1 MVDLIVTLISPLR
14 AEKYS
19 AVIAVLELSETLNSQ
34 HDPDISGSDHA
45 KSACK
50 VRAVG
55 SAADT
60 TDVIELI
67 EDEIDRYVAGA

>member
-1 MVDLIVTLISPLR
+1 
-14 AEKYS
+14 
-19 AVIAVLELSETLNSQ
+19 LELSETLNSQ
-34 HDPDISGSDHA
+34 HDPDISGTNHTQC
-45 KSACK
+45 ACK

-67 EDEIDRYVAGA
+67 QDEIDRYVAGA